1 MRVRSKAQ
9 FELVE
14 RGERE
19 RLQTDLEQ
27 SNAQLA
33 RIHALWGVEQMARK
47 NPELGRDLIA
57 LLGDA
62 DAEIR
67 AQTAKVLGDAGYTG
81 AQFELISL
89 LADPS
94 ARVQFFAAQA
104 LGRTGTTEDRK
115 SVV

>member
-1 MRVRSKAQ
+1 
-9 FELVE
+9 
-14 RGERE
+14 
-19 RLQTDLEQ
+19 
-27 SNAQLA
+27 
-33 RIHALWGVEQMARK
+33 MARK
-47 NPELGRDLIA
+47 KPELGRDLVA

-104 LGRTGTTEDRK
+104 LGRTGTTDAVQPLINMLTANNDDDIYLRH
-115 SVV
+115 VVAIALVRNGDVEAVRALANHESG